1 MIYKVVDGLP
11 TDPTPIQSESID
23 EKHLTNEI
31 IIKNLHILLI

>member
-11 TDPTPIQSESID
+11 TDPTPIQSES
-23 EKHLTNEI
+23 NEI